1 MRRSSQALLR
11 NISESQEWKL
21 DMLMLLT
28 HLSSR
33 EWQIAAS
40 GNEQI
45 GAHFLRLRGISLLLA
60 FLVEVSQFW
69 RGGSAAP
76 SHPEKVGLD
85 CKHSVEEAHARSTG
99 SNRRRG
105 PACSNFEAN
114 LTVRS
119 RQKSLLYFG
128 AFSFFILH
136 YRSDSKLPL
145 SLFII
150 YIFA

>member
-1 MRRSSQALLR
+1 
-11 NISESQEWKL
+11 
-21 DMLMLLT
+21 MLMLLT

-33 EWQIAAS
+33 GWQIAAS

-76 SHPEKVGLD
+76 SHPEKLGLD
-85 CKHSVEEAHARSTG
+85 CKHSVEEAQASSTG
-99 SNRRRG
+99 TNRRRG
-105 PACSNFEAN
+105 PACSIFEAH

-119 RQKSLLYFG
+119 RQKSSVVRKKKITSFG
-128 AFSFFILH
+128 QEHSA
-136 YRSDSKLPL
+136 
-145 SLFII
+145 SLFCISTGPT
-150 YIFA
+150 

>member
-1 MRRSSQALLR
+1 
-11 NISESQEWKL
+11 
-21 DMLMLLT
+21 MLTLLT

-33 EWQIAAS
+33 GWQIAAS

-85 CKHSVEEAHARSTG
+85 CKHSVEEAQARSTG
-99 SNRRRG
+99 TNRRRG

-119 RQKSLLYFG
+119 RQNNLQLFG
-128 AFSFFILH
+128 FLH
-136 YRSDSKLPL
+136 
-145 SLFII
+145 
-150 YIFA
+150 FASALATRLT